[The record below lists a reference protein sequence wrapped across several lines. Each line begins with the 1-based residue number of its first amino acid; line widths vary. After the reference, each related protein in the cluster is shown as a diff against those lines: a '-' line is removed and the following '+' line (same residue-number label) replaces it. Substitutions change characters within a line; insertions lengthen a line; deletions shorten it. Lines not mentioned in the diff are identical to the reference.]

1 MYSMH
6 VFYVYSWANNNLLN
20 GSFYQYLLNNF
31 LETYFGLWFLKFH
44 LTQISL
50 SVTDFQV
57 NKPKSTKKMQR
68 KRIEINFSKYILWLH
83 VWSIMLSKQNIINY
97 ICSYKQ
103 KWKINCAQAQSVMDA
118 NTKKIKI
125 KIVMLTA

>member
-68 KRIEINFSKYILWLH
+68 KRIEINFSKNILWLH
-83 VWSIMLSKQNIINY
+83 VWSIMLSKHNIINY

-103 KWKINCAQAQSVMDA
+103 KWKINCAQA
-118 NTKKIKI
+118 
-125 KIVMLTA
+125 